1 VHKERFHHLIEK
13 YLKNQI
19 SESELQELL
28 EGIEEHEDDF
38 STSIDQ
44 LVDIEDSP
52 VFDQERV
59 YMQLLDNRDE
69 RDDQNR
75 FYKRPTLWWSAAA
88 AILVLIAGAYYT
100 IRYNPIAPVSPGE
113 VVQHNP
119 VELPENT
126 DAILK
131 LADGTAIDFD
141 DSTAFGYNH
150 DGVVLQKLAD
160 GAIAMSFDDS
170 YSSTAKASEQ
180 FHLVSTP
187 KGISFSLQLPDG
199 SVVFLN
205 SDSKLYIP
213 ADFNRSTR
221 DVKLVGEGYF
231 EIAHNQNRP
240 FIVHIKNTE
249 VKVLGTHFNVKSYAD
264 QAQVQTTLLEGSVRI
279 DHESDEILLHPG
291 EQAISRHGR
300 GVVKQR
306 VNVQEII
313 AWKDGYFRFT
323 NASVQEILEDIQR
336 WYAIEGVD
344 YEFRSQERFTG
355 AIKRTRKLTEV
366 LDNIE
371 KISNIKF
378 KIAEGRIIVMK

>member
-1 VHKERFHHLIEK
+1 MHKERFHHLIEK

-59 YMQLLDNRDE
+59 YMQLLDNRYEHEGQD
-69 RDDQNR
+69 R
-75 FYKRPTLWWSAAA
+75 FYKQPTLWWSAAA

-160 GAIAMSFDDS
+160 GSIAMSFDDS
-170 YSSTAKASEQ
+170 YSRTARASEQ

-187 KGISFSLQLPDG
+187 KGTSFSLQLPDG
-199 SVVFLN
+199 SIVFLN

-213 ADFNRSTR
+213 ADFNKSTR
-221 DVKLVGEGYF
+221 NVKLMGEGYF
-231 EIAHNQNRP
+231 EVAHNQNRP
-240 FIVHIKNTE
+240 FIVHAKNTA
-249 VKVLGTHFNVKSYAD
+249 VQVLGTHFNVKSYAD

-279 DHESDEILLHPG
+279 DHESDEILLYPG

-378 KIAEGRIIVMK
+378 KIVEGRIIVMK